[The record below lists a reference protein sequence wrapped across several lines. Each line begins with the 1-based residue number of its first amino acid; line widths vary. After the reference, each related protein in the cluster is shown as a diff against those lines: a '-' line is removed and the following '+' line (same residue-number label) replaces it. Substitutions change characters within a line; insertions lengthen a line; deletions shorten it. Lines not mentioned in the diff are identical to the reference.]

1 MRILLAAPHPFY
13 QERGTPI
20 AVDLLLR
27 VLCERGDTVDV
38 LTFHEGKDRSY
49 PGVTVHRISAPPG
62 VRDVGPGP
70 SWKKVICDLYFF
82 VGMIRLLRRNQYDVI
97 HAVEESAFMAM
108 LLKPMTGVPFIY
120 DMDSALST
128 QIVDK
133 YPLLRPF
140 RPLLRGLES
149 LPIRTAAAV
158 VPVCEALAEE
168 VRKRRTNNVVVL
180 KDISL
185 LDSAPPVS
193 EGPSLREELGI
204 SGSVSMYIG
213 NLEPYQG
220 IDLLLESFAR
230 LRSTVRTASLVV
242 IGGAAGDVD
251 RYTARAEG
259 LGVRRVVHF
268 LGPKP
273 VEQLG
278 LFMAQ
283 ADVLVSPRIRG
294 VNTPMKVYSY
304 LHSAVPVLATDL
316 PTHNQVVTQD
326 IARLAPAAVGSFAE
340 AWRDLLE
347 NREAALAMGQRAQA
361 FIERE
366 HSYNAF
372 RTTVNA
378 LYDGLDQGPHHR
390 YSQDTGGLNHR

>member
-27 VLCERGDTVDV
+27 VLGERGDTVDV

-82 VGMIRLLRRNQYDVI
+82 VGMIRLLRRNQYDMI

-133 YPLLRPF
+133 YPLLRPL
-140 RPLLRGLES
+140 RAILRGVEG
-149 LPIRTAAAV
+149 LPIRSAAAV
-158 VPVCEALAEE
+158 VPVCEALADD
-168 VRKRRTNNVVVL
+168 VRARRADNVFVL

-185 LDSAPPVS
+185 LDGHMPVAQ
-193 EGPSLREELGI
+193 GQSLRDELGI
-204 SGSVSMYIG
+204 SGSLSMYVG

-230 LRSTVRTASLVV
+230 LRSRVRTAALVV
-242 IGGAAGDVD
+242 IGGTAEDVN
-251 RYTARAEG
+251 RYTAKADR
-259 LGVRRVVHF
+259 LGIRGFVHF

-273 VEQLG
+273 VDQLG

-283 ADVLVSPRIRG
+283 ADVLISPRVRG
-294 VNTPMKVYSY
+294 VNTPMKIYSY
-304 LHSAVPVLATDL
+304 LHSGVPVVATDL
-316 PTHNQVVTQD
+316 PTHNQVLTQE
-326 IARLAPAAVGSFAE
+326 ITSLAPAAVGPFAE
-340 AWRDLLE
+340 AWRELLE
-347 NREAALAMGQRAQA
+347 NRDAALAMGRRAQQ

-366 HSYNAF
+366 HSYDAF
-372 RTTVNA
+372 RSTVNG
-378 LYDGLDQGPHHR
+378 LYARLEQRRQQGYSPH
-390 YSQDTGGLNHR
+390 TGV

>member
-1 MRILLAAPHPFY
+1 MRILLSAPHPFY

-27 VLCERGDTVDV
+27 ALCERGDTVDV
-38 LTFHEGKDRSY
+38 LTFHEGEHRSH
-49 PGVTVHRISAPPG
+49 PGVTVHRIPAPPG
-62 VRDVGPGP
+62 IRNVGPGP
-70 SWKKVICDLYFF
+70 SWKKLICDLYFF
-82 VGMIRLLRRNQYDVI
+82 VSMGRLLHRNRYDVI

-108 LLKPMTGVPFIY
+108 LLKPFTRVPFIY

-133 YPLLRPF
+133 YRLLRPL

-149 LPIRTAAAV
+149 LPIRSAAAV

-168 VRKRRTNNVVVL
+168 VRKRRTDNVVVL

-185 LDSAPPVS
+185 LDGHAPAT
-193 EGPSLREELGI
+193 EGPSLRDDLDI
-204 SGSVSMYIG
+204 SGSLSMYIG

-230 LRSTVRTASLVV
+230 LRSSVRTASLVV
-242 IGGAAGDVD
+242 IGGTAADVE
-251 RYTARAEG
+251 RYSARTEH
-259 LGVRRVVHF
+259 LGIRQFVHF

-278 LFMAQ
+278 LLMAQ
-283 ADVLVSPRIRG
+283 ADVLVSPRTSG

-304 LHSAVPVLATDL
+304 LHSAVPVVATDL
-316 PTHNQVVTQD
+316 PTHNQVVTPQ
-326 IARLAPAAVGSFAE
+326 IAKLAPAAVGPFAE
-340 AWRDLLE
+340 AWQELLE
-347 NREAALAMGQRAQA
+347 NPEEALTMGRRAQA

-366 HSYNAF
+366 HSYEAF
-372 RTTVNA
+372 RETVNG
-378 LYDGLDQGPHHR
+378 LYDH
-390 YSQDTGGLNHR
+390 LNHTPSTGYSPTANL